1 MLSSG
6 LIIPLT
12 FFHKDFI

>member
-6 LIIPLT
+6 LIILVISD
-12 FFHKDFI
+12 KR